1 MTADDRTVR
10 IGARAIVAALE
21 AAGVTVVASVPDTW
35 IGWLMEEAR
44 SSSRLRVVD
53 AASEEDAI
61 AVACGASLAGA
72 RAAVVIQNGGLLN
85 CGAVIASVVQLYQ
98 VPCFFL
104 VSYRGD
110 EREPITYHAP
120 KGRATE
126 PTLDAWGVRHA
137 RASGPAA
144 IGDEVQRGV
153 ELVYQARVPFA
164 LLFTA
169 GDLG

>member
-1 MTADDRTVR
+1 VTAEAGIVR
-10 IGARAIVAALE
+10 PGARSIVAALE

-35 IGWLMEEAR
+35 IGWLMDEAR

-61 AVACGASLAGA
+61 AVAGGASLVGV

-85 CGAVIASVVQLYQ
+85 CGAVIASLVQLYQ
-98 VPCFFL
+98 VPCFLL
-104 VSYRGD
+104 VSARGD
-110 EREPITYHAP
+110 ERDPVYYHAP
-120 KGRATE
+120 KGRATG

-137 RASGPAA
+137 RASGPEA
-144 IGDEVQRGV
+144 IGDEVRRGV
-153 ELVYQARVPFA
+153 ELAYQARVPFA
-164 LLFTA
+164 LLFSA